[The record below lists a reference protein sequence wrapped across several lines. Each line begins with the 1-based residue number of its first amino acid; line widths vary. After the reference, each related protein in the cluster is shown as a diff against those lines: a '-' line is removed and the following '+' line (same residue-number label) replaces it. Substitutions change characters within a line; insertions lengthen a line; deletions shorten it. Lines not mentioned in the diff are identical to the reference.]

1 MNRAAGIFLHPT
13 SLPSP
18 FGIGDLGQGACRW
31 VDILAESKQLFWQV
45 CPLGPTG
52 YGDSP
57 YQSLCSFAGNR
68 LLISP
73 QKLFEM
79 ELLTREELDEIP
91 ALSDAAI
98 DFGNVIAEKDR
109 LFEKAY
115 ARFNDSNEFLDFC
128 EREHYWLDEYALFKV
143 IKEQHKGKS
152 WVEWDPQLKLR
163 FPAALDAVQASERR
177 AIRYEKFL
185 QFMFHC
191 QWMELRNY
199 AKNAGVRIIGDMPIY
214 VAYDSSDAWASPELF
229 ELDEKGGLLRVAGV
243 PPDYFSATGQLWGNP
258 LYQWKNMRQDGYSW
272 WIKRIKKALE
282 LVDYLRL
289 DHFRGFESYWAVPAG
304 SAIAVDGTWE
314 QGPGEDFFNCL
325 RNALGAVPIIAEDL
339 GEITHGVEE
348 LRRKAGLPGMKVLQ
362 FAFSGDASN
371 PYLPYNV
378 NSDSI
383 MYTGTHDNDT
393 SCGWYAGLGE
403 KEHAFVK
410 GFLGCTDNDFID
422 RFLRCAYASP
432 SRLCIVPAQDVLGL
446 GAGNRMNTPGV
457 EGGNWQ
463 WRMLPG
469 YMDAKY
475 FKLAK
480 ELTIV
485 YGREADSDFKL

>member
-18 FGIGDLGQGACRW
+18 YGIGDLGESACRW
-31 VDILAESKQLFWQV
+31 VDILAESRQLFWQV

-57 YQSLCSFAGNR
+57 YQSLCSFAGNK

-79 ELLTREELDEIP
+79 ELLTREELDCVP
-91 ALSDAAI
+91 ALSDAAV
-98 DFGNVIAEKDR
+98 DFGNVIVEKDR

-143 IKEQHKGKS
+143 IKEQHKGRS
-152 WVEWDPQLKLR
+152 WAEWDPSLKLR
-163 FPAALDAVQASERR
+163 FPATLDAVKASERR

-185 QFMFHC
+185 QYMFHC
-191 QWMELRNY
+191 QWLELRDY
-199 AKNAGVRIIGDMPIY
+199 AKKAGVRIIGDMPIY

-229 ELDEKGGLLRVAGV
+229 ELDENGGLLRVAGV
-243 PPDYFSATGQLWGNP
+243 PPDYFSETGQLWGNP
-258 LYQWKNMRQDGYSW
+258 LYQWQNMRQDGYAW
-272 WIKRIKKALE
+272 WIKRIKKALG

-304 SAIAVDGTWE
+304 SATAVDGTWE

-383 MYTGTHDNDT
+383 MYTGTHDNNT

-403 KEHAFVK
+403 KEQAFVK
-410 GFLGCTDNDFID
+410 GFLGCTDDDFID

-457 EGGNWQ
+457 EGGNWR
-463 WRMLPG
+463 WRMLPE
-469 YMDAKY
+469 YMDVKY
-475 FKLAK
+475 FGRAK
-480 ELTIV
+480 DFTVI